1 MPKLYNKLIFGLF
14 VIVLLLIGFIS
25 SLLLGNKL

>member
-1 MPKLYNKLIFGLF
+1 MFKLYNKLIFGLF

-25 SLLLGNKL
+25 SLLLGNNL